1 MLASTCFVLASKC
14 LLLASTCFVLASKC
28 LLLASTCFVLASES
42 VGHFIWEPK
51 EYDGRYSEMNTGW
64 WWREVAA
71 RTCASVLGL
80 LIMPIIFFMDAS
92 HPDWRQG
99 ADLKPIIVACGNY
112 IGKVCR
118 SRKGKRCIG
127 YYPVLKVNGKYK
139 NKSLGRKK
147 IERQLYQ
154 FVLSKLMQ
162 SITKVQTVLSYACV
176 QLTNNYFSLC
186 ISIRM
191 GFF

>member
-1 MLASTCFVLASKC
+1 M
-14 LLLASTCFVLASKC
+14 
-28 LLLASTCFVLASES
+28 
-42 VGHFIWEPK
+42 
-51 EYDGRYSEMNTGW
+51 
-64 WWREVAA
+64 
-71 RTCASVLGL
+71 
-80 LIMPIIFFMDAS
+80 
-92 HPDWRQG
+92 
-99 ADLKPIIVACGNY
+99 
-112 IGKVCR
+112 
-118 SRKGKRCIG
+118 
-127 YYPVLKVNGKYK
+127 LKVNGKYK

-147 IERQLYQ
+147 IDERQLYQ